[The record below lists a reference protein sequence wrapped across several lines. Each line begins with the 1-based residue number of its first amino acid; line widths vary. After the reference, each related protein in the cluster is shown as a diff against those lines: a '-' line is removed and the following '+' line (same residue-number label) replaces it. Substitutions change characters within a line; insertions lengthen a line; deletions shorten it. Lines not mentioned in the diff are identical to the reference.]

1 MSTRTRVSLQQF
13 LALPETKPY
22 RELWD
27 GEAVEKAMPN
37 PSHSALVIEFAT
49 DLRTY
54 LRANAIATV
63 DTELRHLE
71 TDTGWV
77 FLPDVSVTLKSRRPA
92 PAAEI
97 VGPVVV
103 LPDFAIEVLSPDD
116 RPGQL
121 ARRIASYMSAG
132 VTLLW
137 VVDPEDEQITV
148 WERDAEPRL
157 VAPGETL
164 SAAPVLPGFSIDV
177 ERLFATLH
185 DA

>member
-1 MSTRTRVSLQQF
+1 MISRTRVSLEEFISQ
-13 LALPETKPY
+13 PETRPY

-27 GEAVEKAMPN
+27 GEVVEKAMPSR
-37 PSHSALVIEFAT
+37 PHSTLVRELLT
-49 DLRTY
+49 ELTLH
-54 LRANAIATV
+54 LRANPIASA
-63 DTELRHLE
+63 DTELRHAE
-71 TDTGWV
+71 VESEWV
-77 FLPDVSVTLKSRRPA
+77 FLPDVSVTLHSRRP
-92 PAAEI
+92 
-97 VGPVVV
+97 GPPSEAKGPERV

-148 WERDAEPRL
+148 WERGAEPRL

-185 DA
+185 EA